1 LDLSSLKKKYG
12 PLPAWAWALIVSAIL
27 YFLYR
32 HFKSSGG
39 STSTA
44 TDTSSPATSGNI
56 VGTPPITDT
65 GPIDTSG
72 DSITPVDTLPNTDVG
87 ETTSG
92 GFGSFWVDPTA
103 TGQDPKT
110 VDTTASP
117 VPPLSSPPITI
128 SPPAATPKP
137 AAKPVAT
144 APLKSIIPGIKGKI
158 ISQKVLPSGAKLVTL
173 AGGREIEQAKG
184 KKAYVVRK

>member
-32 HFKSSGG
+32 HFKSTGG
-39 STSTA
+39 SSAQPAA
-44 TDTSSPATSGNI
+44 TDTQTNTGNVASI
-56 VGTPPITDT
+56 PSVGN
-65 GPIDTSG
+65 S
-72 DSITPVDTLPNTDVG
+72 VDTLPNTDVA
-87 ETTSG
+87 ESSATP
-92 GFGSFWVDPTA
+92 WWMDPTA
-103 TGQDPKT
+103 TGQDTKT

-117 VPPLSSPPITI
+117 VPPLSSPPITN

-137 AAKPVAT
+137 AAKPIAT

>member
-32 HFKSSGG
+32 HFKSTGG
-39 STSTA
+39 SSAQPAA
-44 TDTSSPATSGNI
+44 TDTQTNTGNVASIPSVDSSGFSGPVDTSGN
-56 VGTPPITDT
+56 
-65 GPIDTSG
+65 S
-72 DSITPVDTLPNTDVG
+72 VDTLPNTDVA
-87 ETTSG
+87 ESSATP
-92 GFGSFWVDPTA
+92 WWMDPTA
-103 TGQDPKT
+103 TGQDTKT

-117 VPPLSSPPITI
+117 VPPLSSPPITN

-137 AAKPVAT
+137 AAKPIAT